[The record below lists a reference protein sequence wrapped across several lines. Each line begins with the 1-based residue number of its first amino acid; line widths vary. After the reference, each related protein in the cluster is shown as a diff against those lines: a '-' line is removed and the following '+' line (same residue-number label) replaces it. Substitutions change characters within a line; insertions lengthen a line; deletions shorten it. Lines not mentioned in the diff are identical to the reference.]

1 MAESDH
7 CVSPAN
13 LREVRAA
20 GLLTDRQSPFGLY
33 PTVDKRNNGIR
44 VLVAVGICAYT
55 TGTSATLMIE
65 RFVRMHFAHPAL
77 IAGASSGLFS
87 SLLLSLRSHTLSLTN
102 ELCYL

>member
-33 PTVDKRNNGIR
+33 PTVDKRKNGIR